1 MLLSENLISESDL
14 LVVRDT
20 KGSLEISTPNTK
32 KPWNKNKLKKKK
44 SNSRH
49 TKITENGNTDWLSWW
64 TILVIFLMFC
74 ASNTVH
80 KKDYIKQTEMSVIH
94 LIFILFNYF
103 YSLGIRHWAWA
114 MEVLKKLRLKP
125 HCHGTHEEY
134 QCRDFYVRRGRTGKC
149 THQNSQLTQMH
160 LAEGSPHSCPS
171 WPLLLRQCHI
181 FKYTIYQVNT
191 KVGAV

>member
-80 KKDYIKQTEMSVIH
+80 KKDCIKQTEMSVIH

-103 YSLGIRHWAWA
+103 YSLGIRHWAWLSRFWKNSGWNLIV
-114 MEVLKKLRLKP
+114 MEHMRNINAEISVWGEDLLENAPIKTVNWPKCILQRVP
-125 HCHGTHEEY
+125 HT
-134 QCRDFYVRRGRTGKC
+134 
-149 THQNSQLTQMH
+149 
-160 LAEGSPHSCPS
+160 LALAGLFS
-171 WPLLLRQCHI
+171 
-181 FKYTIYQVNT
+181 
-191 KVGAV
+191 